1 MLAYLAIFATSIA
14 GYAGAPPYVIA
25 AAGIAL
31 ASISYAEHAP
41 LYERGRELG
50 LYRLLNGVLL
60 RSFLNGLMAGGL
72 AYGVGVGLQW
82 I

>member
-31 ASISYAEHAP
+31 A
-41 LYERGRELG
+41 
-50 LYRLLNGVLL
+50 
-60 RSFLNGLMAGGL
+60 
-72 AYGVGVGLQW
+72 
-82 I
+82 